1 MPPADSYA
9 VELEFVKSLAQEAAE
24 IARSRCAR
32 VRPREKEANL
42 GYVTDLDHDLERL
55 VRSRLAERF
64 PDDLLTGEEYANEGG
79 SGPRRWSID
88 PIDGTG
94 NLVHGLPI
102 WAVSIGLIDR
112 GEPVLGVIAL
122 PILGELYWATRG
134 GGAWR
139 DGEPIRSAEDQDGF
153 HHQDNVCI
161 GTNALR
167 VIDPRSVVGRL
178 RDLGSCCSELVWVAC
193 GRLVAVCHLGEKAH
207 DLAAGAVIAHEAGC
221 RFGTIEGRTL
231 SPAELIAETP
241 ITVPTFTAPPRRLA
255 ALMSHTKRLP

>member
-1 MPPADSYA
+1 M
-9 VELEFVKSLAQEAAE
+9 
-24 IARSRCAR
+24 
-32 VRPREKEANL
+32 
-42 GYVTDLDHDLERL
+42 
-55 VRSRLAERF
+55 
-64 PDDLLTGEEYANEGG
+64 TGEEYENSGG

-102 WAVSIGLIDR
+102 WAVSIGLIDH

-122 PILGELYWATRG
+122 PPLGELYWATRG
-134 GGAWR
+134 G
-139 DGEPIRSAEDQDGF
+139 EPLRCAPDHDGF
-153 HHQDNVCI
+153 HTQDNVCI

-178 RDLGSCCSELVWVAC
+178 RDLGSCCTELVWVAC

-207 DLAAGAVIAHEAGC
+207 DLAAGVVIAHEAGC

-231 SPAELIAETP
+231 SPSELIAETP
-241 ITVPTFTAPPRRLA
+241 IRVPTFTAPPRRLQ
-255 ALMSHTKRLP
+255 ALMASAKRLS